1 MTCRRGHRRSA
12 VIASI
17 SALVVVFGVLV
28 GAPSS
33 SAAASTC
40 TTTTMPTWAATLCLS
55 IAADG
60 PVTGAVPV
68 TTTVDVSAGGP
79 RVAKVEYLLRDEY
92 LLTDY
97 QVPYTFSLDTS
108 DFVDGPAPVTATAIF
123 RDGSMSDPSTVAVSF
138 ANGITTQPG
147 PSGAYTPPTSPPA
160 TQTDPLVLAA
170 VGDGAGGE
178 QAATDVTSMIAAWQ
192 PEMMAYLGDVYE
204 NGTLTEFKNWYGDSS
219 SWYGRFKNFTAPV
232 VGNHEY
238 NKTPTGTFEADG
250 YFRYWDD
257 VPHYYSFDAGG
268 WHFIALD
275 STSQFGQTDPGTP
288 QYEWLAADLAARAN
302 PCTVVM
308 WHHPLNTVG
317 SEGPSQRMAAMWG
330 LLRQNDVSLV
340 LNGHDHQYQHWTALD
355 ADQQPDPA
363 GVTQMVAG
371 AGGHSSQ
378 GVQGSDPRVVATAQ
392 AYGALRLEVFPD
404 RVDYTYRTPDGST
417 GRTLDSGYVG
427 CKGLAPDTTPPD
439 APTGLTAALTPA
451 GGATYTADLAWNA
464 ATDDRGVAQY
474 RIRRDGVVIATIPSN
489 TRTHSARGLAASSSY
504 SFTVTALDAAGNE
517 SPSSGPASLTTPAP
531 QPVTE
536 TTLTEADTYTSEQ
549 QPTRNYGRS
558 TTLRHDFDPHMES
571 WVRFTV
577 DGSHTDVTRAV
588 LRVWAH
594 QKSATG
600 LVARSTPTTW
610 GELTL
615 TAANA
620 PTAGAVAGSTGPFAA
635 GTWVDIDV
643 TPAVV
648 GNGTYSFK
656 LSTATS
662 TAFTVAGRE
671 AGDATAPRLVV
682 DSEPPPDTTA
692 PSAPTGLTASA
703 ATQNLVTLTWAPS
716 TDDVGVGSYTVNRDG
731 VAVASVPAGTT
742 TWGDADVNAGR
753 AYTYTVDAVDTSENR
768 SAPSAPASAT
778 PPDET
783 PPELPDPFDVVLTG
797 PTEVSLRWG
806 ASTDNVGVVGYRVK
820 RGNEI
825 LADPP
830 ADAVSFVDADVQP
843 GQTYTYSLTAS
854 DATGNRSQPVVGS
867 VTVPDDPGGTPPS
880 VPANVAAVATGEN
893 TIAVAWDAS
902 TDDTGISGYEVFR
915 GATSVA
921 LVSGST
927 TTWQDSGLTANTSY
941 AYTVRAID
949 LSANYSAL
957 SDPPATATTWDV
969 DTAAPTVPG
978 GLAAAGASL
987 TSIALSWN
995 ASTDNRGVAAY
1006 RVYRDGSPVADVTAP
1021 TTSWTDTGRPTGAT
1035 HTYAVD
1041 AVDAA
1046 GNRSAASA
1054 GVSGRTQVPPP
1065 TTQTFVADADAYVN
1079 SASSGS
1085 KYGTATTLRLD
1096 GDPAVNSYVRFT
1108 VANLQPVV
1116 TSAVLRVYGNARNV
1130 SAVEVHT
1137 TATTWTESTLTWANA
1152 PAFGGVV
1159 ATRAPTAA
1167 AGWVDIPVTAT
1178 VTANG
1183 QLTYV
1188 LTQTGSTAVAYQSRE
1203 AGTST
1208 APVLVVTSGY

>member
-1 MTCRRGHRRSA
+1 MTCRRGHRQSA
-12 VIASI
+12 VIATI
-17 SALVVVFGVLV
+17 SSLVVVLGVLV

-40 TTTTMPTWAATLCLS
+40 TTTTTPTWTATLCLS
-55 IAADG
+55 VAADG
-60 PVTGAVPV
+60 PITGSVPV
-68 TTTVDVSAGGP
+68 TTTVEVSASGP
-79 RVAKVEYLLRDEY
+79 RVAKVEFLLRDEY

-97 QVPYTFSLDTS
+97 QVPYTFSLDTR

-123 RDGSMSDPSTVAVSF
+123 RDGSTSDPSTVAVSF
-138 ANGITTQPG
+138 ANGVTTQPG
-147 PSGAYTPPTSPPA
+147 PSGSYTPPTSPPA
-160 TQTDPLVLAA
+160 TQADPLVLAA

-178 QAATDVTSMIAAWQ
+178 QAATDVTSMMAAWQ
-192 PEMMAYLGDVYE
+192 PEMVTYLGDVYE

-219 SWYGRFKNFTAPV
+219 SWYGRFRGITAPV

-238 NKTPTGTFEADG
+238 NKTPSGTYEADG
-250 YFRYWDD
+250 YFRYWNDI
-257 VPHYYSFDAGG
+257 PHYYSFDAGG

-275 STSQFGQTDPGTP
+275 STSQFNETDPGTP
-288 QYEWLAADLAARAN
+288 QYQWLAADLAARTN

-317 SEGPSQRMAAMWG
+317 SEGPAQRMAAMWG
-330 LLRQNDVSLV
+330 LLRQSNVSLV

-355 ADQQPDPA
+355 ANQQADPA

-427 CKGLAPDTTPPD
+427 CKGLSPDTT
-439 APTGLTAALTPA
+439 APSAPAGLTATLRAA
-451 GGATYTADLAWNA
+451 GGATYSADLAWNA
-464 ATDDRGVAQY
+464 ATDNRGVAQY
-474 RIRRDGVVIATIPSN
+474 RIRRDGVVLATIPSN
-489 TRTHSARGLAASSSY
+489 SRTYTAKGLAASSSY
-504 SFTVTALDAAGNE
+504 SFRVTALDAAGNE
-517 SPSSGPASLTTPAP
+517 SPPSGPANLTTPAP

-536 TTLTEADTYTSEQ
+536 TTLAEADTYISEQ
-549 QPTRNYGRS
+549 APTRNYGRS
-558 TTLRHDFDPHMES
+558 VTLRHDSDPLMES
-571 WVRFTV
+571 WLRFGVT
-577 DGSHTDVTRAV
+577 GSHPDVTRAV
-588 LRVWAH
+588 LRVWAN
-594 QKSATG
+594 QKSSTG
-600 LVARSTPTTW
+600 LTARTTPTTW

-620 PTAGAVAGSTGPFAA
+620 PTAAAVAGSTGAFAA

-662 TAFTVAGRE
+662 TAFTIAGRE
-671 AGDATAPRLVV
+671 AGDATAPRLIV
-682 DSEPPPDTTA
+682 DSKPPPDTTP
-692 PSAPTGLTASA
+692 PSVPTGLTASA
-703 ATQNLVTLTWAPS
+703 PTQSRVTLVWAPS
-716 TDDVGVGSYTVNRDG
+716 TDDVGLGSYTVHRDG
-731 VAVASVPAGTT
+731 VAVDSVPAGTT
-742 TWGDADVNAGR
+742 TWADADVNAGR
-753 AYTYTVDAVDTSENR
+753 TYTYTVDAVDTSENR
-768 SAPSAPASAT
+768 SAPSAAASAT

-797 PTEVSLRWG
+797 PTQVSLRWG
-806 ASTDNVGVVGYRVK
+806 ASTDNVGVTGYRVK
-820 RGNEI
+820 RGNPT
-825 LADPP
+825 LANLP
-830 ADAVSFVDADVQP
+830 ASAESFVDDDVTS
-843 GQTYTYSLTAS
+843 GRTYTYSLTAT
-854 DATGNRSQPVVGS
+854 DAAGNRSQPVVAT
-867 VTVPDDPGGTPPS
+867 VTVPNGTGGTPPS
-880 VPANVAAVATGEN
+880 VPANVAAVATGEH
-893 TIAVAWDAS
+893 TVAVAWDPS

-927 TTWQDSGLTANTSY
+927 TTWQDSDLTPATSY
-941 AYTVRAID
+941 SYTVRAID
-949 LSANYSAL
+949 LSANYSAP
-957 SDPPATATTWDV
+957 SSPAATATTWAV
-969 DTAAPTVPG
+969 DTTAPSVPG
-978 GLAAAGASL
+978 GVAAAGASL
-987 TSIALSWN
+987 TSIALSWST
-995 ASTDNRGVAAY
+995 STDNRAVAAY
-1006 RVYRDGSPVADVTAP
+1006 RVHRDGSPVADVSAP
-1021 TTSWTDTGRPTGAT
+1021 TTSWTDTGRTTGAT

-1046 GNRSAASA
+1046 GNRSAASV
-1054 GVSGRTQVPPP
+1054 GVSGRTQVPAP

-1079 SASSGS
+1079 SASPSS

-1096 GDPAVNSYVRFT
+1096 GDPAVTSYLRFT
-1108 VANLQPVV
+1108 VADLQPVV

-1137 TATTWTESTLTWANA
+1137 TPTTWTESTLTWATA

-1159 ATRAPTAA
+1159 ATRPPTAA

-1183 QLTYV
+1183 QVTYV
-1188 LTQTGSTAVAYQSRE
+1188 LTQPGATAVAYQSRE